1 MGCVG
6 RVACR
11 EEDFGAEQWS
21 GRLLALPASET
32 VEWAAPPGRISCGF
46 GAQVA
51 LYHVVQGVASP
62 RARCLGAGS
71 SKPSLLGWSGVQ
83 PVILGF

>member
-1 MGCVG
+1 MGSAP
-6 RVACR
+6 R
-11 EEDFGAEQWS
+11 AES
-21 GRLLALPASET
+21 
-32 VEWAAPPGRISCGF
+32 AAAF

-51 LYHVVQGVASP
+51 FYHVVQGVALIPHSP

-71 SKPSLLGWSGVQ
+71 LKPSLLGWRGVQ